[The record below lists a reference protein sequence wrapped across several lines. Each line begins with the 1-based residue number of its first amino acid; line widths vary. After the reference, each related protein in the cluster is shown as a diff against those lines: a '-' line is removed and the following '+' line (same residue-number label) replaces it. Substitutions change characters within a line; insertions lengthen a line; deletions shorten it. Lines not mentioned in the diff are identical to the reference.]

1 MLKSKDSTL
10 LEQYFKDIIYR
21 DIIAR
26 FSIRNI
32 KEFKELCLYLCSNIA
47 TIYSYENLKDIINA
61 KNITTIKNYLGYLED
76 VFLFFRLSLFDYSIK
91 RQIYNPWKFYIVDIG
106 LSQTIGFKTFLKI
119 VHIYENLVFL
129 ELKRQNKDIFYWKS
143 KDGKEVDFIVKEG
156 IKITEAI
163 QVWYDI
169 NNPKTKEREISAL
182 ISVYKELKPD
192 RCLIITKDEE
202 KEEKIG
208 KLKIKIIPLWKWLL
222 QEQRD

>member
-1 MLKSKDSTL
+1 MLSSEISTALTGRNRQLITWPFSFREFLQMRNVFFNERDFYSRDKKLMFKKFFNEYCQLGGFPEVLKSKDSTL

-91 RQIYNPWKFYIVDIG
+91 RQIYNP
-106 LSQTIGFKTFLKI
+106 
-119 VHIYENLVFL
+119 
-129 ELKRQNKDIFYWKS
+129 
-143 KDGKEVDFIVKEG
+143 
-156 IKITEAI
+156 
-163 QVWYDI
+163 
-169 NNPKTKEREISAL
+169 
-182 ISVYKELKPD
+182 
-192 RCLIITKDEE
+192 
-202 KEEKIG
+202 
-208 KLKIKIIPLWKWLL
+208 
-222 QEQRD
+222 